1 VCFVSKKK
9 VVILDSVQE
18 EHSHKS
24 QPWVVILHPLVVTGA
39 TAVSLLRHVRSND
52 LLVAQRFDHVRVHRT
67 LLFLLTAPALLLHE
81 RNG

>member
-1 VCFVSKKK
+1 VFCFQKK

-24 QPWVVILHPLVVTGA
+24 QWVVILHPLVVTGA